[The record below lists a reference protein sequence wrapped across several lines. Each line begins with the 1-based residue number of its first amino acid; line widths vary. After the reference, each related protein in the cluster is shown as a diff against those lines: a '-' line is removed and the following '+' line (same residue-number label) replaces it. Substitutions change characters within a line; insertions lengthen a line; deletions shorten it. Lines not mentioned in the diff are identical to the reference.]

1 MLIRSS
7 ERKIHIIWGSE
18 GTICKESRDFG
29 FQNMEEAVLAEHAN
43 VCYRISSNSTMQWCS
58 SASINILSFPVK
70 GKWRPE
76 SCPLKLIC
84 RSTTVITMPV
94 VGGPPP
100 PRARPGG
107 GGGGEDGRPQIWT
120 PRRGRSALRLSCLSS
135 RDNAT
140 ADIIQPCRD
149 HVFTKRTG
157 AKISQLFK
165 LSCIVRKRR

>member
-43 VCYRISSNSTMQWCS
+43 VCYQISSNSTMQWCS

-94 VGGPPP
+94 VPLP
-100 PRARPGG
+100 
-107 GGGGEDGRPQIWT
+107 
-120 PRRGRSALRLSCLSS
+120 LRLSCLSS

>member
-58 SASINILSFPVK
+58 SASINILNFPVK

-94 VGGPPP
+94 VPPP
-100 PRARPGG
+100 
-107 GGGGEDGRPQIWT
+107 
-120 PRRGRSALRLSCLSS
+120 LRLSCLSS